1 VGPFYLKLYAAGAG
15 RFKGRSI
22 APCGPVEDGRAP
34 RPLSYLRI
42 RMTQPSRKMQEI
54 IGNWRVIWKEPLLL
68 VFIIAIFYFLLVFV
82 AFPLYMVFKASLIVN
97 KQFDL
102 SNYLAI
108 FAKRYYFQPLIN
120 SMVLGILAATAGTV
134 LGFVFA
140 YAITRTPLP
149 FKRFFRMTATFP
161 IISPPFIVSLAAILL
176 FGRAGSLTPVLSRII
191 GEYSIYGLGGLVL
204 VETIAYGPIAFL
216 VLYGVLQAIDPA
228 LEEAAMD
235 LGASRARV
243 FVTVTLPLAIP
254 GIASAWL
261 LVFIESMADFGN
273 PMVLSGNFR
282 VLSVQAFL
290 QITGMYD
297 ISRGATLAILLLIPT
312 VTAFFLQK
320 YWVARKS
327 YVTVTGQ
334 PTGATI
340 KRLEWYIKL
349 PTYAACCL
357 FTGIVF
363 LFYGMVIWGSFQ
375 KLWGVDATLTL
386 HNYIQMFEVG
396 KDYIIDSLSLSTL
409 ATPITGILGMFIAFL
424 VIRKKFMGRG
434 VMEFVSMLTF
444 AVPGTVVGIGYIL
457 AFNQRSALFPFVLTG
472 TAWIITTLLIFRNMP
487 VGIRSGIAALQQID
501 PSIEEASTDL
511 GADSNRTFR
520 KITLPMIAPA
530 FFSGLAFSFVKAMTA
545 ISAIIFVVSGKWNLI
560 TVAILGFVDNSQYA
574 QAAAMS
580 LLLIV
585 IVLIALSVIQL
596 LVGRIGKGA
605 RTVSIVN

>member
-1 VGPFYLKLYAAGAG
+1 
-15 RFKGRSI
+15 
-22 APCGPVEDGRAP
+22 
-34 RPLSYLRI
+34 
-42 RMTQPSRKMQEI
+42 MTQPNRKMQEI
-54 IGNWRVIWKEPLLL
+54 IGNWRLIWKEPLLL
-68 VFIIAIFYFLLVFV
+68 VFVIAIFYFLLVFV
-82 AFPLYMVFKASLIVN
+82 AVPLYMVFKTSLIVN

-108 FAKRYYFQPLIN
+108 FSKRYYFQPFIN
-120 SMVLGILAATAGTV
+120 SMILGILAATAGTI

-161 IISPPFIVSLAAILL
+161 IISPPFVIALAAILL
-176 FGRAGSLTPVLSRII
+176 FGRAGSLTPILSRVI

-243 FVTVTLPLAIP
+243 FATVTLPLAIP

-273 PMVLSGNFR
+273 PMILSGNFR

-297 ISRGATLAILLLIPT
+297 LSRGSTLAILLLIPT

-349 PTYAACCL
+349 PTYAACIL
-357 FTGIVF
+357 FTGVVF

-386 HNYIQMFEVG
+386 HNYIEMFQVG
-396 KDYIIDSLSLSTL
+396 KDYIIDSLALSTL

-434 VMEFVSMLTF
+434 VMEFVAMLTF

-501 PSIEEASTDL
+501 PSIEEASADL
-511 GADSNRTFR
+511 GADSNKTFR

-580 LLLIV
+580 LLLIG

-605 RTVSIVN
+605 RTISIVN

>member
-1 VGPFYLKLYAAGAG
+1 
-15 RFKGRSI
+15 
-22 APCGPVEDGRAP
+22 
-34 RPLSYLRI
+34 LRL
-42 RMTQPSRKMQEI
+42 
-54 IGNWRVIWKEPLLL
+54 IWKEPLLL
-68 VFIIAIFYFLLVFV
+68 VSIIAIFYFLMIFV
-82 AFPLYMVFKASLIVN
+82 LFPLFMVFKTSLIVD

-108 FAKRYYFQPLIN
+108 FSKKYYFQPFIN
-120 SMVLGILAATAGTV
+120 SMILGVLAATAGTI

-140 YAITRTPLP
+140 YAITRTPIP

-161 IISPPFIVSLAAILL
+161 IISPPFVIALAAILL
-176 FGRAGSLTPVLSRII
+176 FGRAGSLTPFISRII

-243 FVTVTLPLAIP
+243 FATVTLPLAVP

-297 ISRGATLAILLLIPT
+297 LSRGSTLAILLLVPT
-312 VTAFFLQK
+312 ITAFFIQK

-349 PTYAACCL
+349 PTYAACIL

-363 LFYGMVIWGSFQ
+363 LFYGMLIWGSFQ
-375 KLWGVDATLTL
+375 TLWGVDATLTL
-386 HNYIQMFEVG
+386 HNYVEMFQVG
-396 KDYIIDSLSLSTL
+396 KDYIIDSLALSTL

-424 VIRKKFMGRG
+424 VIRKKFIGRAT
-434 VMEFVSMLTF
+434 MEFVSMLTF

-511 GADSNRTFR
+511 GASSNKTFR

-545 ISAIIFVVSGKWNLI
+545 ISAIIFVVSGRWNLI

-585 IVLIALSVIQL
+585 IVLIALSIIQI

-605 RTVSIVN
+605 RSVSIVN

>member
-1 VGPFYLKLYAAGAG
+1 MSL
-15 RFKGRSI
+15 
-22 APCGPVEDGRAP
+22 
-34 RPLSYLRI
+34 
-42 RMTQPSRKMQEI
+42 PSRKMQEV

-82 AFPLYMVFKASLIVN
+82 AFPLYMVFKTSLIVN

-108 FAKRYYFQPLIN
+108 FSKRYYFQPFIN
-120 SMVLGILAATAGTV
+120 SMILGILAATAGTI

-161 IISPPFIVSLAAILL
+161 IISPPFVVALAAILL
-176 FGRAGSLTPVLSRII
+176 FGRAGSITPILSRII

-235 LGASRARV
+235 LGASRAKV
-243 FVTVTLPLAIP
+243 FATVTLPLAIP

-273 PMVLSGNFR
+273 PMILSGNFR

-297 ISRGATLAILLLIPT
+297 ISRGSTLAILLLIPT
-312 VTAFFLQK
+312 FTAFFLQK

-349 PTYAACCL
+349 PTYAACFL

-375 KLWGVDATLTL
+375 KLWGVDSTLTL
-386 HNYIQMFEVG
+386 KNYIEMFQVG
-396 KDYIIDSLSLSTL
+396 KDYIIDSLALSTL
-409 ATPITGILGMFIAFL
+409 ATPITGILGIFIAFL

-457 AFNQRSALFPFVLTG
+457 AFNQSSALFPFVLTG

-501 PSIEEASTDL
+501 PSIEEASADL
-511 GADSNRTFR
+511 GADSNKTFR

-585 IVLIALSVIQL
+585 IVLIALSIIQL

-605 RTVSIVN
+605 RTISIVN

>member
-1 VGPFYLKLYAAGAG
+1 M
-15 RFKGRSI
+15 R
-22 APCGPVEDGRAP
+22 
-34 RPLSYLRI
+34 
-42 RMTQPSRKMQEI
+42 QPNRKMQEI
-54 IGNWRVIWKEPLLL
+54 IGNWRLIWKEPLLL
-68 VFIIAIFYFLLVFV
+68 VFVIAIFYFLLVFV
-82 AFPLYMVFKASLIVN
+82 AVPLYMVFKTSLIVN

-108 FAKRYYFQPLIN
+108 FSKRYYFQPFIN
-120 SMVLGILAATAGTV
+120 SMILGILAATAGTI

-161 IISPPFIVSLAAILL
+161 IISPPFVIALAAILL
-176 FGRAGSLTPVLSRII
+176 FGRAGSLTPILSRVI

-243 FVTVTLPLAIP
+243 FATVTLPLAIP

-273 PMVLSGNFR
+273 PMILSGNFR

-297 ISRGATLAILLLIPT
+297 LSRGSTLAILLLIPT

-349 PTYAACCL
+349 PTYAACFI

-386 HNYIQMFEVG
+386 HNYIEMFQVG
-396 KDYIIDSLSLSTL
+396 KDYIIDSLALSTL

-434 VMEFVSMLTF
+434 VMEFVAMLTF

-501 PSIEEASTDL
+501 PSIEEASADL
-511 GADSNRTFR
+511 GADSNKTFR

-580 LLLIV
+580 LLLIG

-605 RTVSIVN
+605 RTISIVN

>member
-1 VGPFYLKLYAAGAG
+1 M
-15 RFKGRSI
+15 R
-22 APCGPVEDGRAP
+22 
-34 RPLSYLRI
+34 
-42 RMTQPSRKMQEI
+42 QPNRKMQEI
-54 IGNWRVIWKEPLLL
+54 IGNWRLIWKEPLLL
-68 VFIIAIFYFLLVFV
+68 VFVIAIFYFLLVFV
-82 AFPLYMVFKASLIVN
+82 AVPLYMVFKTSLIVN

-108 FAKRYYFQPLIN
+108 FSKRYYFQPFIN
-120 SMVLGILAATAGTV
+120 SMILGILAATAGTI

-161 IISPPFIVSLAAILL
+161 IISPPFVIALAAILL
-176 FGRAGSLTPVLSRII
+176 FGRAGSLTPILSRVI

-204 VETIAYGPIAFL
+204 VETIAYGHIAFL

-243 FVTVTLPLAIP
+243 FATVTLPLAIP

-273 PMVLSGNFR
+273 PMILSGNFR

-297 ISRGATLAILLLIPT
+297 LSRGSTLAILLLIPT

-349 PTYAACCL
+349 PTYAACIL
-357 FTGIVF
+357 FTGVVF

-386 HNYIQMFEVG
+386 HNYIEMFQVG
-396 KDYIIDSLSLSTL
+396 KDYIIDSLALSTL

-434 VMEFVSMLTF
+434 VMEFVAMLTF

-501 PSIEEASTDL
+501 PSIEEASADL
-511 GADSNRTFR
+511 GADSNKTFR

-580 LLLIV
+580 LLLIG

-605 RTVSIVN
+605 RTISIVN

>member
-1 VGPFYLKLYAAGAG
+1 MRPKTHVGLYWM
-15 RFKGRSI
+15 
-22 APCGPVEDGRAP
+22 EDRRTFRLP
-34 RPLSYLRI
+34 RYLRSN
-42 RMTQPSRKMQEI
+42 MTGSNRKRQEI
-54 IGNWRVIWKEPLLL
+54 IGNLRLIWKEPLLL
-68 VFIIAIFYFLLVFV
+68 VSIIAIFYFLMIFV
-82 AFPLYMVFKASLIVN
+82 LFPLFMVFKTSLIVD

-108 FAKRYYFQPLIN
+108 FSKKYYFQPFIN
-120 SMVLGILAATAGTV
+120 SMILGVLAATAGTI

-140 YAITRTPLP
+140 YAITRTPIP

-161 IISPPFIVSLAAILL
+161 IISPPFVIALAAILL
-176 FGRAGSLTPVLSRII
+176 FGRAGSLTPFISRII

-243 FVTVTLPLAIP
+243 FATVTLPLAVP

-297 ISRGATLAILLLIPT
+297 LSRGSTLAILLLVPT
-312 VTAFFLQK
+312 ITAFFIQK

-349 PTYAACCL
+349 PTYAACIL

-363 LFYGMVIWGSFQ
+363 LFYGMLIWGSFQ
-375 KLWGVDATLTL
+375 TLWGVDATLTL
-386 HNYIQMFEVG
+386 HNYVEMFQVG
-396 KDYIIDSLSLSTL
+396 KDYIIDSLALSTL

-424 VIRKKFMGRG
+424 VIRKKFIGRAT
-434 VMEFVSMLTF
+434 MEFVSMLTF

-511 GADSNRTFR
+511 GANSNKTFR

-545 ISAIIFVVSGKWNLI
+545 ISAIIFVVSGRWNLI

-585 IVLIALSVIQL
+585 IVLIALSIIQI

>member
-1 VGPFYLKLYAAGAG
+1 MRL
-15 RFKGRSI
+15 
-22 APCGPVEDGRAP
+22 
-34 RPLSYLRI
+34 
-42 RMTQPSRKMQEI
+42 
-54 IGNWRVIWKEPLLL
+54 IWKEPLLL
-68 VFIIAIFYFLLVFV
+68 VSIIAIFYFLMIFV
-82 AFPLYMVFKASLIVN
+82 LFPLFMVFKTSLIVD

-108 FAKRYYFQPLIN
+108 FSKKYYFQPFIN
-120 SMVLGILAATAGTV
+120 SMILGVLAATAGTI

-161 IISPPFIVSLAAILL
+161 IISPPFVIALAAILL
-176 FGRAGSLTPVLSRII
+176 FGRAGSLTPYISRII

-243 FVTVTLPLAIP
+243 FATVTLPLAVP

-297 ISRGATLAILLLIPT
+297 LSRGATLAILLLVPT
-312 VTAFFLQK
+312 ITAFFIQK

-349 PTYAACCL
+349 PTYAACIL

-363 LFYGMVIWGSFQ
+363 LFYGMLIWGSFQ
-375 KLWGVDATLTL
+375 TLWGVDATLTL
-386 HNYIQMFEVG
+386 HNYVEMFQVG
-396 KDYIIDSLSLSTL
+396 KDYIIDSLALSTL

-424 VIRKKFMGRG
+424 VIRKKFIGRAT
-434 VMEFVSMLTF
+434 MEFVSMLTF

-511 GADSNRTFR
+511 GASSNKTFR

-545 ISAIIFVVSGKWNLI
+545 ISAIIFVVSGRWNLI

-585 IVLIALSVIQL
+585 IVLIALSIIQI

>member
-1 VGPFYLKLYAAGAG
+1 
-15 RFKGRSI
+15 
-22 APCGPVEDGRAP
+22 
-34 RPLSYLRI
+34 
-42 RMTQPSRKMQEI
+42 MQEV

-82 AFPLYMVFKASLIVN
+82 AFPLYMVFKTSLIVN

-108 FAKRYYFQPLIN
+108 FSKRYYFQPFIN
-120 SMVLGILAATAGTV
+120 SMILGILAATAGTI

-161 IISPPFIVSLAAILL
+161 IISPPFVVALAAILL
-176 FGRAGSLTPVLSRII
+176 FGRAGSLTPILSRII

-235 LGASRARV
+235 LGASRAKV
-243 FVTVTLPLAIP
+243 FATVTLPLAIP

-273 PMVLSGNFR
+273 PMILSGNFR

-297 ISRGATLAILLLIPT
+297 ISRGSTLAILLLIPT
-312 VTAFFLQK
+312 FTAFFLQK

-349 PTYAACCL
+349 PTYAACFL

-375 KLWGVDATLTL
+375 KLWGVDSTLTL
-386 HNYIQMFEVG
+386 KNYIEMFQVG
-396 KDYIIDSLSLSTL
+396 KDYIIDSLALSTL
-409 ATPITGILGMFIAFL
+409 ATPITGILGIFIAFL

-457 AFNQRSALFPFVLTG
+457 AFNQSSALFPFVLTG

-501 PSIEEASTDL
+501 PSIEEASADL
-511 GADSNRTFR
+511 GADSNKTFR

-585 IVLIALSVIQL
+585 IVLIALSIIQL

-605 RTVSIVN
+605 RTISIVS

>member
-1 VGPFYLKLYAAGAG
+1 
-15 RFKGRSI
+15 
-22 APCGPVEDGRAP
+22 
-34 RPLSYLRI
+34 
-42 RMTQPSRKMQEI
+42 
-54 IGNWRVIWKEPLLL
+54 
-68 VFIIAIFYFLLVFV
+68 
-82 AFPLYMVFKASLIVN
+82 
-97 KQFDL
+97 
-102 SNYLAI
+102 
-108 FAKRYYFQPLIN
+108 
-120 SMVLGILAATAGTV
+120 
-134 LGFVFA
+134 
-140 YAITRTPLP
+140 
-149 FKRFFRMTATFP
+149 
-161 IISPPFIVSLAAILL
+161 
-176 FGRAGSLTPVLSRII
+176 
-191 GEYSIYGLGGLVL
+191 
-204 VETIAYGPIAFL
+204 
-216 VLYGVLQAIDPA
+216 
-228 LEEAAMD
+228 
-235 LGASRARV
+235 
-243 FVTVTLPLAIP
+243 
-254 GIASAWL
+254 
-261 LVFIESMADFGN
+261 MADFGN

-297 ISRGATLAILLLIPT
+297 LSRGSTLAILLLVPT
-312 VTAFFLQK
+312 ITAFFIQK

-349 PTYAACCL
+349 PTYAACIL

-363 LFYGMVIWGSFQ
+363 LFYGMLIWGSFQ
-375 KLWGVDATLTL
+375 TLWGVDATLTL
-386 HNYIQMFEVG
+386 HNYVEMFQVG
-396 KDYIIDSLSLSTL
+396 KDYIIDSLALSTL

-424 VIRKKFMGRG
+424 VIRKKFIGRAT
-434 VMEFVSMLTF
+434 MEFVSMLTF

-511 GADSNRTFR
+511 GASSNKTFR

-545 ISAIIFVVSGKWNLI
+545 ISAIIFVVSGRWNLI

-585 IVLIALSVIQL
+585 IVLIALSIIQI

-605 RTVSIVN
+605 RSVSIVN

>member
-1 VGPFYLKLYAAGAG
+1 M
-15 RFKGRSI
+15 R
-22 APCGPVEDGRAP
+22 
-34 RPLSYLRI
+34 
-42 RMTQPSRKMQEI
+42 QPSRKIQDI
-54 IGNWRVIWKEPLLL
+54 IGNWRIIWKEPLLL

-82 AFPLYMVFKASLIVN
+82 AVPLYMVFKTSLIVH
-97 KQFDL
+97 KQFDF

-108 FAKRYYFQPLIN
+108 FSKRYYFQPFIN
-120 SMVLGILAATAGTV
+120 SMILGMLAATAGTI

-161 IISPPFIVSLAAILL
+161 IISPPFIVALAAILL
-176 FGRAGSLTPVLSRII
+176 FGRAGSLTPILRRII

-243 FVTVTLPLAIP
+243 FTTVTLPLAIP

-297 ISRGATLAILLLIPT
+297 LSRGSTLAILLLIPT

-334 PTGATI
+334 PTAATI

-349 PTYAACCL
+349 PTYAGCFL

-375 KLWGVDATLTL
+375 KLWGVDATLTF
-386 HNYIQMFEVG
+386 HNYIEMFQVG

-501 PSIEEASTDL
+501 PSIEEASADL

-580 LLLIV
+580 LILIV

>member
-1 VGPFYLKLYAAGAG
+1 MIKPG
-15 RFKGRSI
+15 RKR
-22 APCGPVEDGRAP
+22 
-34 RPLSYLRI
+34 
-42 RMTQPSRKMQEI
+42 QEI
-54 IGNWRVIWKEPLLL
+54 IGNVRLICKEPLLL
-68 VFIIAIFYFLLVFV
+68 VSILAIFYFLLIFV
-82 AFPLYMVFKASLIVN
+82 ISPIYMVFKTSLIVD
-97 KQFDL
+97 KQFDV
-102 SNYLAI
+102 SNYLAV
-108 FAKRYYFQPLIN
+108 FSKRYYFQPFLN
-120 SMVLGILAATAGTV
+120 SMILGICAASTGTL
-134 LGFVFA
+134 LGFAFA
-140 YAITRTPLP
+140 YAITRTPMP
-149 FKRFFRMTATFP
+149 FKRFFRLTAIFP
-161 IISPPFIVSLAAILL
+161 IISPPFVVALAAILL
-176 FGRAGSLTPVLSRII
+176 FGRSGSLTPILKRII

-216 VLYGVLQAIDPA
+216 VLHGVLQAIDPA

-243 FVTVTLPLAIP
+243 FSTVTLPLAIP

-273 PMVLSGNFR
+273 PMIISGDFR

-297 ISRGATLAILLLIPT
+297 ISRGSTLAILLLTPT

-320 YWVARKS
+320 YWVSRKS
-327 YVTVTGQ
+327 YVTVTGR

-340 KRLEWYIKL
+340 KGLEWYVKL
-349 PTYAACCL
+349 PAYAICLL
-357 FTGIVF
+357 FTGIIF
-363 LFYGMVIWGSFQ
+363 LFYGMVIYGSFQ

-386 HNYIQMFEVG
+386 NNYVEMFQVG
-396 KDYIIDSLSLSTL
+396 KDYIFDSLTLSTL
-409 ATPITGILGMFIAFL
+409 ATPLTGILGIFIAFL
-424 VIRKKFMGRG
+424 VIRKKFIGRG
-434 VMEFVSMLTF
+434 LMEFVSMLTF

-457 AFNQRSALFPFVLTG
+457 AFNQKSVLFPFVLTG

-511 GADSNRTFR
+511 GADSSKTFR

-580 LLLIV
+580 LLLIS
-585 IVLIALSVIQL
+585 IVLVALGVIQT
-596 LVGRIGKGA
+596 LVNRIGKGA
-605 RTVSIVN
+605 RTVSIVG

>member
-1 VGPFYLKLYAAGAG
+1 
-15 RFKGRSI
+15 
-22 APCGPVEDGRAP
+22 
-34 RPLSYLRI
+34 
-42 RMTQPSRKMQEI
+42 MTGSNRKRQEI
-54 IGNWRVIWKEPLLL
+54 IGNLRLIWKEPLLL
-68 VFIIAIFYFLLVFV
+68 VSIIAIFYFLMIFV
-82 AFPLYMVFKASLIVN
+82 LFPLFMVFKTSLIVD

-108 FAKRYYFQPLIN
+108 FSKKYYFQPFIN
-120 SMVLGILAATAGTV
+120 SMILGVLAATAGTI

-161 IISPPFIVSLAAILL
+161 IISPPFVIALAAILL
-176 FGRAGSLTPVLSRII
+176 FGRAGSLTPYISRII

-243 FVTVTLPLAIP
+243 FATVTLPLAVP

-297 ISRGATLAILLLIPT
+297 LSRGSTLAILLLVPT
-312 VTAFFLQK
+312 ITAFFIQK

-349 PTYAACCL
+349 PTYAACIL

-363 LFYGMVIWGSFQ
+363 LFYGMLIWGSFQ
-375 KLWGVDATLTL
+375 TLWGVDATLTL
-386 HNYIQMFEVG
+386 HNYVEMFQVG
-396 KDYIIDSLSLSTL
+396 KDYIIDSLALSTL

-424 VIRKKFMGRG
+424 VIRKKFIGRAT
-434 VMEFVSMLTF
+434 MEFVSMLTF

-511 GADSNRTFR
+511 GASSNKTFR

-545 ISAIIFVVSGKWNLI
+545 ISAIIFVVSGRWNLI

-585 IVLIALSVIQL
+585 IVLIALSIIQI